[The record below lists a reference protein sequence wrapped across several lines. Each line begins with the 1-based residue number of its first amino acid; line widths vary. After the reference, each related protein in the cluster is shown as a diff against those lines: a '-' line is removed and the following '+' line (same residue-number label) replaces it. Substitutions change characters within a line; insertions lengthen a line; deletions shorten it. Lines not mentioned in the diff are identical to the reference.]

1 MLCLEHTHGLRVFE
15 PLGEGKDQ
23 HGIQPVDRSAVI
35 AQQRR
40 RLAQRRPVHQ
50 ETDRPHH
57 VRMRGR
63 QFERAVQGDHV
74 LEVGEPFQQRAQIV
88 GREGAFEHSPS
99 GLSRVVQPAFGL
111 QHQDLR
117 LQPRLG
123 GRFTNRLLTLAHTLR
138 AGILGLPQW
147 KSMRQ
152 YFAFD
157 RVYGELRKKTPS
169 PLTDELTLFAV
180 DSSTRG
186 LGIGKTLYRVYLDHL
201 RSLGRSDFY
210 LYTDSLCTF
219 QFYEKQGMTRTA
231 SEDMNLVLAGQHEA
245 LGVYLYSGTAT

>member
-1 MLCLEHTHGLRVFE
+1 MTNIVYRPYQPQDAEDIKKIINEAFYIHRYVTGRLVLDSALEIYLRE
-15 PLGEGKDQ
+15 
-23 HGIQPVDRSAVI
+23 
-35 AQQRR
+35 
-40 RLAQRRPVHQ
+40 RLLASTWTRV
-50 ETDRPHH
+50 
-57 VRMRGR
+57 
-63 QFERAVQGDHV
+63 AVQDG
-74 LEVGEPFQQRAQIV
+74 
-88 GREGAFEHSPS
+88 
-99 GLSRVVQPAFGL
+99 RVVGVIMGQVDG
-111 QHQDLR
+111 
-117 LQPRLG
+117 QPRLG
-123 GRFTNRLLTLAHTLR
+123 GRFTNRLLTLAHMLR

-186 LGIGKTLYRVYLDHL
+186 LGIGKTLYRDYLDHL

-231 SEDMNLVLAGQHEA
+231 SEDMNLVLDGKPEA

>member
-1 MLCLEHTHGLRVFE
+1 MTNIVYRPYQPQDAEDIKKIINEAFYIHRYVTGRLVLDSALEIYLRE
-15 PLGEGKDQ
+15 
-23 HGIQPVDRSAVI
+23 
-35 AQQRR
+35 
-40 RLAQRRPVHQ
+40 RLLASTWTRV
-50 ETDRPHH
+50 
-57 VRMRGR
+57 
-63 QFERAVQGDHV
+63 AVQD
-74 LEVGEPFQQRAQIV
+74 E
-88 GREGAFEHSPS
+88 
-99 GLSRVVQPAFGL
+99 RVVGIIMGQVDG
-111 QHQDLR
+111 
-117 LQPRLG
+117 QPRLG

-186 LGIGKTLYRVYLDHL
+186 LGIGKTLYRDYLDHL

-231 SEDMNLVLAGQHEA
+231 SEDMNLVLDGTPEA
-245 LGVYLYSGTAT
+245 LGVYLYSGPAT

>member
-1 MLCLEHTHGLRVFE
+1 MTNIVYRPYQPQDAEDLKKIINEAFYIHRYVTGRLVLDSALEIYLRE
-15 PLGEGKDQ
+15 
-23 HGIQPVDRSAVI
+23 
-35 AQQRR
+35 
-40 RLAQRRPVHQ
+40 RLLASTWTRV
-50 ETDRPHH
+50 
-57 VRMRGR
+57 
-63 QFERAVQGDHV
+63 AVQD
-74 LEVGEPFQQRAQIV
+74 E
-88 GREGAFEHSPS
+88 
-99 GLSRVVQPAFGL
+99 RVVGIIMGQVDG
-111 QHQDLR
+111 
-117 LQPRLG
+117 QPRLG

-186 LGIGKTLYRVYLDHL
+186 LGIGKTLYRDYLDHL

-231 SEDMNLVLAGQHEA
+231 SEDMNLVLDGKPEA

>member
-1 MLCLEHTHGLRVFE
+1 MTNIVYRPYQPQDAEDIKKIINEAFYIHRYVTGRLVLDSALEIYLRE
-15 PLGEGKDQ
+15 
-23 HGIQPVDRSAVI
+23 
-35 AQQRR
+35 
-40 RLAQRRPVHQ
+40 RLLASTWTRV
-50 ETDRPHH
+50 
-57 VRMRGR
+57 
-63 QFERAVQGDHV
+63 AVQD
-74 LEVGEPFQQRAQIV
+74 E
-88 GREGAFEHSPS
+88 
-99 GLSRVVQPAFGL
+99 RVVGIIMDQVDG
-111 QHQDLR
+111 
-117 LQPRLG
+117 QPRLG

-186 LGIGKTLYRVYLDHL
+186 LGIGKTLYRDYLDHL

-231 SEDMNLVLAGQHEA
+231 SEDMNLVLDGKPEA

>member
-1 MLCLEHTHGLRVFE
+1 MTNIVYRPYQPQDAEDIKKIINEAFYIHRYVTGRLVLDSALEIYLRE
-15 PLGEGKDQ
+15 
-23 HGIQPVDRSAVI
+23 
-35 AQQRR
+35 
-40 RLAQRRPVHQ
+40 RLLASTWTRV
-50 ETDRPHH
+50 
-57 VRMRGR
+57 
-63 QFERAVQGDHV
+63 AVQD
-74 LEVGEPFQQRAQIV
+74 E
-88 GREGAFEHSPS
+88 
-99 GLSRVVQPAFGL
+99 RVVGIIMGQVDG
-111 QHQDLR
+111 
-117 LQPRLG
+117 QPRLG

-186 LGIGKTLYRVYLDHL
+186 LGIGKTLYRDYLDHL

-231 SEDMNLVLAGQHEA
+231 SEDMNLVLDGKPEA
-245 LGVYLYSGTAT
+245 LGHV

>member
-1 MLCLEHTHGLRVFE
+1 MTTIVYRPYQPQDAEDIKKIINEAFYIHRYVTGRLVLDSALEIYLR
-15 PLGEGKDQ
+15 K
-23 HGIQPVDRSAVI
+23 
-35 AQQRR
+35 
-40 RLAQRRPVHQ
+40 RLLASTWTRV
-50 ETDRPHH
+50 
-57 VRMRGR
+57 
-63 QFERAVQGDHV
+63 AVQD
-74 LEVGEPFQQRAQIV
+74 E
-88 GREGAFEHSPS
+88 
-99 GLSRVVQPAFGL
+99 RVVGIIMGQVDG
-111 QHQDLR
+111 
-117 LQPRLG
+117 QPRLG

-186 LGIGKTLYRVYLDHL
+186 LGIGKTLYRDYLDHL

-231 SEDMNLVLAGQHEA
+231 SDDMILVLDGKPEA

>member
-1 MLCLEHTHGLRVFE
+1 MY
-15 PLGEGKDQ
+15 K
-23 HGIQPVDRSAVI
+23 
-35 AQQRR
+35 
-40 RLAQRRPVHQ
+40 
-50 ETDRPHH
+50 
-57 VRMRGR
+57 R
-63 QFERAVQGDHV
+63 Q
-74 LEVGEPFQQRAQIV
+74 
-88 GREGAFEHSPS
+88 
-99 GLSRVVQPAFGL
+99 
-111 QHQDLR
+111 
-117 LQPRLG
+117 
-123 GRFTNRLLTLAHTLR
+123 
-138 AGILGLPQW
+138 
-147 KSMRQ
+147 RQ

-186 LGIGKTLYRVYLDHL
+186 LGIGKTLYRDYLDHL

-231 SEDMNLVLAGQHEA
+231 SEDMNLVLDGKPEA

>member
-1 MLCLEHTHGLRVFE
+1 MTNIVYRPYQPQDAEDIKKIINEAFYIHRYVTGRLVLDSALEIYLRE
-15 PLGEGKDQ
+15 
-23 HGIQPVDRSAVI
+23 
-35 AQQRR
+35 
-40 RLAQRRPVHQ
+40 RLLASTWTRV
-50 ETDRPHH
+50 
-57 VRMRGR
+57 
-63 QFERAVQGDHV
+63 AVQD
-74 LEVGEPFQQRAQIV
+74 E
-88 GREGAFEHSPS
+88 
-99 GLSRVVQPAFGL
+99 RVVGIIMGQVDG
-111 QHQDLR
+111 
-117 LQPRLG
+117 QPRLG

-186 LGIGKTLYRVYLDHL
+186 LGIGKTLYRDYLDHL

-231 SEDMNLVLAGQHEA
+231 SEDMNLVLAGKPEA

>member
-1 MLCLEHTHGLRVFE
+1 MTNIVYRPYQPQDAEDIKKIINEAFYIHRYVAGRLVLDSALEIYLRE
-15 PLGEGKDQ
+15 
-23 HGIQPVDRSAVI
+23 
-35 AQQRR
+35 
-40 RLAQRRPVHQ
+40 RLLASTWTRV
-50 ETDRPHH
+50 
-57 VRMRGR
+57 
-63 QFERAVQGDHV
+63 AVQDG
-74 LEVGEPFQQRAQIV
+74 
-88 GREGAFEHSPS
+88 
-99 GLSRVVQPAFGL
+99 RVVGVIMGQVDG
-111 QHQDLR
+111 
-117 LQPRLG
+117 QPRLG
-123 GRFTNRLLTLAHTLR
+123 GRFTNRLLTLAHMLR

-157 RVYGELRKKTPS
+157 RVYGELRKKTPG

-186 LGIGKTLYRVYLDHL
+186 LGIGKTLYRDYLDHL

-231 SEDMNLVLAGQHEA
+231 SEDMNLVLDGKPEA
-245 LGVYLYSGTAT
+245 LGVYLYSGTAV

>member
-1 MLCLEHTHGLRVFE
+1 MTNIVYRPYQPQDAEDIKKIINEAFYIHRYVTGRLVLDSALEIYLRE
-15 PLGEGKDQ
+15 
-23 HGIQPVDRSAVI
+23 
-35 AQQRR
+35 
-40 RLAQRRPVHQ
+40 RLLASTWTRV
-50 ETDRPHH
+50 
-57 VRMRGR
+57 
-63 QFERAVQGDHV
+63 AVQD
-74 LEVGEPFQQRAQIV
+74 E
-88 GREGAFEHSPS
+88 
-99 GLSRVVQPAFGL
+99 RVVGIIMGQVDG
-111 QHQDLR
+111 
-117 LQPRLG
+117 QPRLG

-186 LGIGKTLYRVYLDHL
+186 LGIGKTLYRDYLDHL

-231 SEDMNLVLAGQHEA
+231 SEDMNLVLDGKPEA
-245 LGVYLYSGTAT
+245 LGGR

>member
-1 MLCLEHTHGLRVFE
+1 MTNIVYRPYQPQDAEDIKKIINEAFYIHRYVTGRLVLDSALEIYLRE
-15 PLGEGKDQ
+15 
-23 HGIQPVDRSAVI
+23 
-35 AQQRR
+35 
-40 RLAQRRPVHQ
+40 RLLASTWTRV
-50 ETDRPHH
+50 
-57 VRMRGR
+57 
-63 QFERAVQGDHV
+63 AVQD
-74 LEVGEPFQQRAQIV
+74 E
-88 GREGAFEHSPS
+88 
-99 GLSRVVQPAFGL
+99 RVVGIIMGQVDG
-111 QHQDLR
+111 
-117 LQPRLG
+117 QPRLG

-147 KSMRQ
+147 KSMRK

-186 LGIGKTLYRVYLDHL
+186 LGIGKTLYRDYLDHL

-231 SEDMNLVLAGQHEA
+231 SEDMNLVLDGKPEA

>member
-1 MLCLEHTHGLRVFE
+1 MTNIVYRPYQPQDAEDIKKIINEAFYIHRYVTGRLVLDSALEIYLRE
-15 PLGEGKDQ
+15 
-23 HGIQPVDRSAVI
+23 
-35 AQQRR
+35 
-40 RLAQRRPVHQ
+40 RLLASTWTRV
-50 ETDRPHH
+50 
-57 VRMRGR
+57 
-63 QFERAVQGDHV
+63 AVQD
-74 LEVGEPFQQRAQIV
+74 E
-88 GREGAFEHSPS
+88 
-99 GLSRVVQPAFGL
+99 RVVGIIMGQVDG
-111 QHQDLR
+111 
-117 LQPRLG
+117 QPRLG

-186 LGIGKTLYRVYLDHL
+186 LGIGKTLYRDYLDHL

-231 SEDMNLVLAGQHEA
+231 SEDMNLVLVSMSTRAGPR
-245 LGVYLYSGTAT
+245 VTA

>member
-1 MLCLEHTHGLRVFE
+1 MTNIVYRPYQPQDAEDIKKIINEAFYIHRYVTGRLVLDSALEIYLRE
-15 PLGEGKDQ
+15 
-23 HGIQPVDRSAVI
+23 
-35 AQQRR
+35 
-40 RLAQRRPVHQ
+40 RLLASTWTRV
-50 ETDRPHH
+50 
-57 VRMRGR
+57 
-63 QFERAVQGDHV
+63 AVQD
-74 LEVGEPFQQRAQIV
+74 E
-88 GREGAFEHSPS
+88 
-99 GLSRVVQPAFGL
+99 RVVGIIMGQVDG
-111 QHQDLR
+111 
-117 LQPRLG
+117 QPRLG

-186 LGIGKTLYRVYLDHL
+186 LGIGRTLYRDYLDHL

-231 SEDMNLVLAGQHEA
+231 SEDMNLVLDGKPEA

>member
-1 MLCLEHTHGLRVFE
+1 MTNIVYRPYQPQDAEDIKKIINEAFYIHRYVTGRLVLDSALEIYLRE
-15 PLGEGKDQ
+15 
-23 HGIQPVDRSAVI
+23 
-35 AQQRR
+35 
-40 RLAQRRPVHQ
+40 RLLASTWTRV
-50 ETDRPHH
+50 
-57 VRMRGR
+57 
-63 QFERAVQGDHV
+63 AVQD
-74 LEVGEPFQQRAQIV
+74 E
-88 GREGAFEHSPS
+88 
-99 GLSRVVQPAFGL
+99 RVVGIIMGQVDG
-111 QHQDLR
+111 
-117 LQPRLG
+117 QPRLG

-186 LGIGKTLYRVYLDHL
+186 LGIGKTLYRDYLDHL

-231 SEDMNLVLAGQHEA
+231 SEDMNLVLDGKPEA

>member
-1 MLCLEHTHGLRVFE
+1 MTNIVYRPYQPQDAEDIKKIINEAFYIHRYVTGRLVLDSALEIYLRE
-15 PLGEGKDQ
+15 
-23 HGIQPVDRSAVI
+23 
-35 AQQRR
+35 
-40 RLAQRRPVHQ
+40 RLLASTWTRV
-50 ETDRPHH
+50 
-57 VRMRGR
+57 
-63 QFERAVQGDHV
+63 AVQD
-74 LEVGEPFQQRAQIV
+74 E
-88 GREGAFEHSPS
+88 
-99 GLSRVVQPAFGL
+99 RVVGIIMGQVDG
-111 QHQDLR
+111 
-117 LQPRLG
+117 QPRLG
-123 GRFTNRLLTLAHTLR
+123 GRFTNRLLTLAHRLR
-138 AGILGLPQW
+138 AGILRLPQW

-152 YFAFD
+152 YFAFV

-186 LGIGKTLYRVYLDHL
+186 LGIGKTLYRDYLDHL

-231 SEDMNLVLAGQHEA
+231 SEDMNLVLDGKPEA

>member
-1 MLCLEHTHGLRVFE
+1 MTNIVYRPYQPQDAEDIKKIINEAFYIHHYVTGRLVLDSALEIYLRE
-15 PLGEGKDQ
+15 
-23 HGIQPVDRSAVI
+23 
-35 AQQRR
+35 
-40 RLAQRRPVHQ
+40 RLLASTWTRV
-50 ETDRPHH
+50 
-57 VRMRGR
+57 
-63 QFERAVQGDHV
+63 AVQD
-74 LEVGEPFQQRAQIV
+74 E
-88 GREGAFEHSPS
+88 
-99 GLSRVVQPAFGL
+99 RVVGIIMGQVDG
-111 QHQDLR
+111 
-117 LQPRLG
+117 QPRLG

-186 LGIGKTLYRVYLDHL
+186 LGIGKTLYRDYLDHL

-231 SEDMNLVLAGQHEA
+231 SEDMNLVLDGKPEA

>member
-1 MLCLEHTHGLRVFE
+1 MTNIVYRPYQPQDAEDIKKIINEAFYIHRYVTGRLVLDSALEIYLRE
-15 PLGEGKDQ
+15 
-23 HGIQPVDRSAVI
+23 
-35 AQQRR
+35 
-40 RLAQRRPVHQ
+40 RLLASTWTRV
-50 ETDRPHH
+50 
-57 VRMRGR
+57 
-63 QFERAVQGDHV
+63 AVQD
-74 LEVGEPFQQRAQIV
+74 E
-88 GREGAFEHSPS
+88 
-99 GLSRVVQPAFGL
+99 RVVGIIMGQVDG
-111 QHQDLR
+111 
-117 LQPRLG
+117 QPRLG

-186 LGIGKTLYRVYLDHL
+186 LGIGKTLYRDYLDHL

-219 QFYEKQGMTRTA
+219 QFYEKQGKTRTA
-231 SEDMNLVLAGQHEA
+231 SEDMNLVLDGKPEA

>member
-1 MLCLEHTHGLRVFE
+1 MTNIVYRPYQPQDAEDIKKIINEAFYIHRYVTGRLVLDSALEIYLRE
-15 PLGEGKDQ
+15 
-23 HGIQPVDRSAVI
+23 
-35 AQQRR
+35 
-40 RLAQRRPVHQ
+40 RLLASTWTRV
-50 ETDRPHH
+50 
-57 VRMRGR
+57 
-63 QFERAVQGDHV
+63 AVQD
-74 LEVGEPFQQRAQIV
+74 E
-88 GREGAFEHSPS
+88 
-99 GLSRVVQPAFGL
+99 RVVGIIMGQVDG
-111 QHQDLR
+111 
-117 LQPRLG
+117 QPRLG

-186 LGIGKTLYRVYLDHL
+186 LGIGKTLYRDYLDHL

-231 SEDMNLVLAGQHEA
+231 SEDMNLVLDGKPEA
-245 LGVYLYSGTAT
+245 LGVLPRDVVNAG

>member
-1 MLCLEHTHGLRVFE
+1 MTNIVYRPYQPQDAEDIKKIINEAFYIHRYVTGRLVLDSALEIYLRE
-15 PLGEGKDQ
+15 
-23 HGIQPVDRSAVI
+23 
-35 AQQRR
+35 
-40 RLAQRRPVHQ
+40 RLLASTWTRV
-50 ETDRPHH
+50 
-57 VRMRGR
+57 
-63 QFERAVQGDHV
+63 AVQDG
-74 LEVGEPFQQRAQIV
+74 
-88 GREGAFEHSPS
+88 
-99 GLSRVVQPAFGL
+99 RVVGVIMGQVDG
-111 QHQDLR
+111 
-117 LQPRLG
+117 QPRLG

-186 LGIGKTLYRVYLDHL
+186 LGIGKTLYRDYLDHL

-231 SEDMNLVLAGQHEA
+231 SEDMNLVLDGKPEA

>member
-1 MLCLEHTHGLRVFE
+1 MTNIVYRPYQPQDAEDIKKIINEAFYIHRYVTGRLVLDSALEIYLRE
-15 PLGEGKDQ
+15 
-23 HGIQPVDRSAVI
+23 
-35 AQQRR
+35 
-40 RLAQRRPVHQ
+40 RLLASTWTRV
-50 ETDRPHH
+50 
-57 VRMRGR
+57 
-63 QFERAVQGDHV
+63 AVQD
-74 LEVGEPFQQRAQIV
+74 E
-88 GREGAFEHSPS
+88 
-99 GLSRVVQPAFGL
+99 RVVGIIMGQVDG
-111 QHQDLR
+111 
-117 LQPRLG
+117 QPRLG

-186 LGIGKTLYRVYLDHL
+186 LGIGKTLYRDYLDHL

-219 QFYEKQGMTRTA
+219 QFYEKQCMTRTA
-231 SEDMNLVLAGQHEA
+231 SEDMNLVLDGKPEA

>member
-1 MLCLEHTHGLRVFE
+1 MTNIVYRPYQPQDAEDIKKIINEAFYIHRYVTGRLVLDSALEIYLRE
-15 PLGEGKDQ
+15 
-23 HGIQPVDRSAVI
+23 
-35 AQQRR
+35 
-40 RLAQRRPVHQ
+40 RLLASTWTRV
-50 ETDRPHH
+50 
-57 VRMRGR
+57 
-63 QFERAVQGDHV
+63 AVQD
-74 LEVGEPFQQRAQIV
+74 E
-88 GREGAFEHSPS
+88 
-99 GLSRVVQPAFGL
+99 RVVGIIMGQVDG
-111 QHQDLR
+111 
-117 LQPRLG
+117 QPRLG

-186 LGIGKTLYRVYLDHL
+186 LGIGKTLYRDYLDHL

-231 SEDMNLVLAGQHEA
+231 SEDMNLVLDGKPEA
-245 LGVYLYSGTAT
+245 LVVLPRHVVNI

>member
-1 MLCLEHTHGLRVFE
+1 MTNIVYRPYQPQDAEDIKKIINEAFYIHRYVTGRLVLDSALEIYLRE
-15 PLGEGKDQ
+15 
-23 HGIQPVDRSAVI
+23 
-35 AQQRR
+35 
-40 RLAQRRPVHQ
+40 RLLASTWTRV
-50 ETDRPHH
+50 
-57 VRMRGR
+57 
-63 QFERAVQGDHV
+63 AVQD
-74 LEVGEPFQQRAQIV
+74 E
-88 GREGAFEHSPS
+88 
-99 GLSRVVQPAFGL
+99 RVVGIIMGQVDG
-111 QHQDLR
+111 
-117 LQPRLG
+117 QPRLG

-186 LGIGKTLYRVYLDHL
+186 LGIGKTLYRDYLDHL

-231 SEDMNLVLAGQHEA
+231 SEDMNLVLDGTPET
-245 LGVYLYSGTAT
+245 LGVYLYTGTTPSPKP

>member
-1 MLCLEHTHGLRVFE
+1 MTNIVYRPYQPQDAEDIKKIINEAFYIHRYVTGRLVLDSALEIYLRE
-15 PLGEGKDQ
+15 
-23 HGIQPVDRSAVI
+23 
-35 AQQRR
+35 
-40 RLAQRRPVHQ
+40 RLLASTWTRV
-50 ETDRPHH
+50 
-57 VRMRGR
+57 
-63 QFERAVQGDHV
+63 AVQD
-74 LEVGEPFQQRAQIV
+74 E
-88 GREGAFEHSPS
+88 
-99 GLSRVVQPAFGL
+99 RVVGIIMGQVDG
-111 QHQDLR
+111 
-117 LQPRLG
+117 QPRLG

-169 PLTDELTLFAV
+169 PLTDELTLFSV

-186 LGIGKTLYRVYLDHL
+186 LGIGKTLYRDYLDHL

-210 LYTDSLCTF
+210 LYTASLCTF

-231 SEDMNLVLAGQHEA
+231 SEDMNLVLDGKPEA

>member
-1 MLCLEHTHGLRVFE
+1 MTNIVYRPYQPQDAEDIKKIINEAFYIHRYVTGRLVLDSALEIYLRE
-15 PLGEGKDQ
+15 
-23 HGIQPVDRSAVI
+23 
-35 AQQRR
+35 R
-40 RLAQRRPVHQ
+40 RLASTWTRV
-50 ETDRPHH
+50 
-57 VRMRGR
+57 
-63 QFERAVQGDHV
+63 AVQD
-74 LEVGEPFQQRAQIV
+74 E
-88 GREGAFEHSPS
+88 
-99 GLSRVVQPAFGL
+99 RVVGIIMGQVDG
-111 QHQDLR
+111 
-117 LQPRLG
+117 QPRLG

-186 LGIGKTLYRVYLDHL
+186 LGIGKTLYRDYLDHL

-231 SEDMNLVLAGQHEA
+231 SEDMNLVLDGKPEA